1 MATGILEIR
10 WSGVGIDEW
19 WRNEQFWVI
28 GGVSAHLLAVFQGL
42 VKVVFRVDT
51 NFTVTSKASDENGDS
66 AELYKIKWTFLLVPP
81 TTLFIFN
88 LIGVVAGVSY
98 AVNAGYRSSGP
109 IFGKLFF
116 AFWVSFISSLSLKVL
131 WDARIEYQP
140 LLCSGR
146 SCLQLFSLCYGFVLI
161 RLPQESLVLK
171 LRSVELDATTIIGL
185 LCNYNCRRFYIWLCI
200 F

>member
-28 GGVSAHLLAVFQGL
+28 GGVSAHFLAVLQGL

-81 TTLFIFN
+81 TTLFMVN
-88 LIGVVAGVSY
+88 LIGVVFGVSY
-98 AVNAGYRSSGP
+98 AVHAGYRSSGP

-116 AFWVSFISSLSLKVL
+116 AFWVIIHLFPFLKGL
-131 WDARIEYQP
+131 M
-140 LLCSGR
+140 GR
-146 SCLQLFSLCYGFVLI
+146 KNQIPTIIVFWSIILATVFSLLWV
-161 RLPQESLVLK
+161 RLDPF
-171 LRSVELDATTIIGL
+171 TTRVIGPKAEK
-185 LCNYNCRRFYIWLCI
+185 CGIGC
-200 F
+200 